1 MKVINDIQLT
11 ENFKLSEFE
20 CDGKVM
26 LDMRLVY
33 ELQKLRDIIKKPM
46 TITSGYR
53 TPEKNRSLKDSSPNS
68 KHLYGIA
75 ADIKVKG
82 MKPEEIYFIAKHLQF
97 NGIGLYNHH
106 LHVDVR
112 DKKAFWDN
120 RTVKTD
126 LNNVFSWL
134 NNFITFYITLSNK
147 TPYTSNERVKFKTT
161 RVKSSSFIFFA

>member
-26 LDMRLVY
+26 LDMSLVC

-53 TPEKNRSLKDSSPNS
+53 TPEKNNSLKNSSPNS

-82 MKPEEIYFIAKHLQF
+82 MKPEEVYFIAKHLQF
-97 NGIGLYNHH
+97 NGIGLYDGHIH
-106 LHVDVR
+106 LDVR
-112 DKKAFWDN
+112 EKKGFWDV
-120 RTVKTD
+120 RTHKTYE
-126 LNNVFSWL
+126 
-134 NNFITFYITLSNK
+134 IEI
-147 TPYTSNERVKFKTT
+147 
-161 RVKSSSFIFFA
+161 